1 MTREE
6 GFELIRSCKDVL
18 KSKELPMFEFK
29 IEYSDETIFR
39 LLDIAS
45 YRNSYSKRITSLHAC
60 YFIIVHNR
68 FGLRRKW
75 NKNKTII

>member
-6 GFELIRSCKDVL
+6 GFELIRSGKDVL

-39 LLDIAS
+39 LLDIPS
-45 YRNSYSKRITSLHAC
+45 KRNSYSKRIASLHAC

-68 FGLRRKW
+68 IWAEEKMEYE
-75 NKNKTII
+75 